1 MIFLVYQ
8 SPFKKEM
15 WCTSG
20 FVKHALALFTE
31 QICCLQLEN
40 GFDEGRISAKGNKN
54 TKMFHTFEN
63 LVNSVVRKRQSDTKK
78 R

>member
-8 SPFKKEM
+8 STFKKEM

-31 QICCLQLEN
+31 QSCCLQLEN
-40 GFDEGRISAKGNKN
+40 GFDGSRISAKGNKN
-54 TKMFHTFEN
+54 NKNVPYITEFGKFCG
-63 LVNSVVRKRQSDTKK
+63 TKK
-78 R
+78 TI